1 VYDAVPSDERSI
13 QIKFNILCNQFEN
26 NQKYI
31 PAAENQKIPD
41 NENISYEI
49 LVNKK
54 RYECCFYQKPKEE
67 LSSICKN
74 VCPLFLN
81 KYTEEQLNNPTEE
94 IMSEITD
101 FIFKEYYSKKSVWF
115 MISYHSGSYRIV
127 IYYDNEYN
135 NANGEDL

>member
-1 VYDAVPSDERSI
+1 MSVVF
-13 QIKFNILCNQFEN
+13 IK
-26 NQKYI
+26 
-31 PAAENQKIPD
+31 
-41 NENISYEI
+41 
-49 LVNKK
+49 
-54 RYECCFYQKPKEE
+54 KPKEE